1 MAVHV
6 VWTVG
11 PVANGAE
18 LAIQL
23 AGAVLVATFAA
34 GIAKC
39 LSGVQLAET
48 RLTSN
53 ARCGR
58 VAVSILASRGTD
70 EALCSSAA
78 RKITVS
84 TLLAGCG
91 RVGVMVVP
99 AS

>member
-6 VWTVG
+6 IWTVG

-39 LSGVQLAET
+39 LSGVRLAET

-91 RVGVMVVP
+91 RVRVMVVP